1 MDIDSLAILHEENAI
16 SDEEFLL
23 LSDLKSAN
31 LYLPHNKCERFILD
45 DMEND
50 ECKANFRFE
59 KEDIWHLADALFL
72 PRNGFS
78 CSNGTHCGAIVFACI
93 CSANE

>member
-23 LSDLKSAN
+23 LSDLKSVN
-31 LYLPHNKCERFILD
+31 LYLPHNKSERFVLD
-45 DMEND
+45 DMENN

-59 KEDIWHLADALFL
+59 KEDILAF
-72 PRNGFS
+72 G
-78 CSNGTHCGAIVFACI
+78 GCI
-93 CSANE
+93 ILTT

>member
-23 LSDLKSAN
+23 LSDLKSGN
-31 LYLPHNKCERFILD
+31 LYLPHNKYERFILD

-50 ECKANFRFE
+50 ECKANSIALSLSSSAFSRFFLIIIILFSFCFR
-59 KEDIWHLADALFL
+59 KQRIQFL
-72 PRNGFS
+72 
-78 CSNGTHCGAIVFACI
+78 
-93 CSANE
+93 